1 MNRDGSPVKKLGIID
16 FQDGCHCVRLRVRVC
31 VRLRSFGFVCVRLRV
46 RVCVRLRSFG
56 FVCVRSGLSLIYYFK
71 D

>member
-16 FQDGCHCVRLRVRVC
+16 FQDGCHCVRWGSL
-31 VRLRSFGFVCVRLRV
+31 GFVCVRL
-46 RVCVRLRSFG
+46 CVRSGSFAFG
-56 FVCVRSGLSLIYYFK
+56 FACSGSFAFGFACSGLSLIYYFK